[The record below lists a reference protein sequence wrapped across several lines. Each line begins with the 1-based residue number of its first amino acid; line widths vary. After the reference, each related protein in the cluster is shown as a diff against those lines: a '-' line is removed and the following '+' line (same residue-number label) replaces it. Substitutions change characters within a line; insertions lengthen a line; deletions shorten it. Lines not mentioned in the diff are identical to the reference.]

1 MASIKQSVLIVDDS
15 YYMRTM
21 LKNLLSDAGYNVV
34 GEAPTGEDALKL
46 LKSANPDLV
55 TLDVILPDTTGL
67 EVLKQ
72 LKKESPNTKVV
83 MVSAMGQEM
92 VVNEAIQNGAQ
103 AYLVKPFNDEKVLEV
118 VENIFK

>member
-1 MASIKQSVLIVDDS
+1 MKQKVLIVDDS

-21 LKNLLSDAGYNVV
+21 LKNLLADAGYEVV
-34 GEAPTGEDALKL
+34 GEAPNGEEAVKL
-46 LKSANPDLV
+46 ARSVNPQLI

-72 LKKESPNTKVV
+72 IKKETPDMKVV

-103 AYLVKPFNDEKVLEV
+103 AYLVKPFNEEKVLEV
-118 VENIFK
+118 VENVFK